1 MTMETTISKQAQL
14 LPPKKTAASLE
25 LGLQLQSTKPS
36 SQVDAPAPLHQGDT
50 IVDVVLLCF
59 VSTSWEEQDRSKTS
73 IHTMKMY
80 NYKYIYVILYN
91 ILWTY
96 NTSSNPPAVEYVTQ
110 CLGIFILDHST
121 I

>member
-1 MTMETTISKQAQL
+1 MTMETTM
-14 LPPKKTAASLE
+14 PPNKHSIAPPNHNAASLE

-80 NYKYIYVILYN
+80 TVIIN
-91 ILWTY
+91 IY
-96 NTSSNPPAVEYVTQ
+96 NT
-110 CLGIFILDHST
+110 I
-121 I
+121 